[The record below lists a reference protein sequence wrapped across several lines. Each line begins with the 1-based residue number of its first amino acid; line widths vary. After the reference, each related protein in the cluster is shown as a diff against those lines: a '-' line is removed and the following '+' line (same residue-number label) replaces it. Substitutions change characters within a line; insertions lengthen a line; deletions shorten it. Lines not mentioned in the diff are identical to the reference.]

1 MIIRPNV
8 IIEKM
13 KNFGLILL
21 GLVLCLGT
29 VFDMQAQD
37 KNKKKKT
44 EEVVFLTDIHC
55 ENCKKKIEKNI
66 SWEKGVKDLR
76 IDLDDKKVTILY
88 DPAKTNPENLQAAI
102 EKLGYACEIVA
113 PKINKKSSSGS

>member
-1 MIIRPNV
+1 
-8 IIEKM
+8 M

-21 GLVLCLGT
+21 GMILCLSTT
-29 VFDMQAQD
+29 VFDLQAQN

-44 EEVVFLTDIHC
+44 EEVVFLTNLHC

-66 SWEKGVKDLR
+66 SWEKGVKNLR

-88 DPAKTNPENLQAAI
+88 DPSKTTQEKLQAAI
-102 EKLGYACEIVA
+102 EKLGYNSEIIEPQKVSVSD
-113 PKINKKSSSGS
+113 K